1 MVHLDSR
8 GAVED
13 RWCTLVNPGRDLG
26 AQHIHGI
33 RTADVLDAPTFDEIA
48 GRLARLLRGRS
59 PVAHNLR
66 FDLAFLRAE
75 FGRLGVTVPLDVDL
89 GLCTMRLAGRFLPSA
104 GRSLAAC
111 CKAAGIRLTNA
122 HSALHDAHAAA
133 ELLAYYLRRAGQP
146 PPWASVCAEAARV
159 PWPDLP
165 LRRVAPVP
173 RRAAAGREE
182 HFLQRLVA
190 RLPRVDGEHADAY
203 LDLLDRALVDRHISV
218 SEARGLAEFAREVG
232 LGREQVVELHER
244 YLEALAAA
252 ALEDGIVTDA
262 ERADLVQ
269 VTALLGLEEA
279 HLDRALKR
287 AADGERPVRRGL
299 GEFRLAPGDE
309 VVFTG
314 QLDAP
319 RHVWEKR
326 AIDAGLRPADS
337 VTRRTKILV
346 AADSDSQS
354 GKARRARQIG
364 VPIVDAET
372 FLRLCRQ
379 VRTDGV
385 NVS

>member
-1 MVHLDSR
+1 S
-8 GAVED
+8 D
-13 RWCTLVNPGRDLG
+13 R
-26 AQHIHGI
+26 IHGI
-33 RTADVLDAPTFDEIA
+33 RTADVLDAPTFGEIA

-89 GLCTMRLAGRFLPSA
+89 GLCTMRLAGRFLPRAS
-104 GRSLAAC
+104 RSLAAC
-111 CKAAGIRLTNA
+111 CEAAGIRLTNA
-122 HSALHDAHAAA
+122 HSALHDAHAAG

-146 PPWASVCAEAARV
+146 PPWASVCAEAARM

-165 LRRVAPVP
+165 VRRVAPVL

-190 RLPRVDGEHADAY
+190 RLPRVDDEHADAY
-203 LDLLDRALVDRHISV
+203 LDLLDRALLDRHISV
-218 SEARGLAEFAREVG
+218 TEARGLAGFAREVG

-252 ALEDGIVTDA
+252 ALEDGVVTDE
-262 ERADLVQ
+262 ERADLVK
-269 VTALLGLEEA
+269 VTALLSLDET

-287 AADGERPVRRGL
+287 AADGEATVRRGL
-299 GEFRLAPGDE
+299 GQFRLAPGDE

-319 RHVWEKR
+319 RQVWEKR
-326 AIDAGLRPADS
+326 AADAGLKPAAS
-337 VTRRTKILV
+337 VTKRTRLVV
-346 AADSDSQS
+346 AADPDSQS
-354 GKARRARQIG
+354 GKARRARKIG
-364 VPIVDAET
+364 IPIVDAGT

-379 VRTDGV
+379 PRPGRVDASLPGAGPRTG
-385 NVS
+385 SR